1 MTTPNKARDRLR
13 IAIQKSGRMADV
25 SQDLLARCGLKF
37 RQSRDKL
44 FCFGESMPID
54 LLLVRDDDIPSLI
67 AQGVCDLGIVGRN
80 VLAEQSLAAV
90 EGTLPVVELCALD
103 NSRCRLSIAVPQDM
117 DYNGPHQLQGLRI
130 ATSYPALLGAWLAE
144 HKVEAKIVFLA
155 GSVEIAPK
163 LGTADLICDLVSSG
177 ATLVANQLREAVVIL
192 ESEAVVAGPQTVP
205 PDERGDLREL
215 LLRRIDGVIQ
225 VRESKRG
232 ARQCRCDPQDAAERA
247 DADAAA
253 DRRQRASRAAGG
265 VLWRDHLAASRR
277 HETRRREPVA
287 RAAGGE
293 DPGMNA
299 VPTTTRLELPVLEW
313 SALDAGARR
322 TALRRPAQEA
332 SDDIRNAVARI
343 VAQVRADGDATLRA
357 LTRRFDGCELDAL
370 QATDA
375 EFAAAEAAL
384 DPELKRAITEAKTRI
399 ETFHRATAPQ
409 TVSVETA
416 PGVVCERVTRPID
429 SVGLYVPAGS
439 APLPSTAL
447 MLGVPAQIA
456 GCAQVVMCTPAD
468 KGGRADAAVLYTAA
482 LCGIRKVFKLGGA
495 QAIAAMAFGTES
507 VPACAK
513 LFGPGNAYVTEA
525 KRQVSALAEGPAID
539 MPAGPSEVLVIADA
553 SADRLRTR
561 PA

>member
-225 VRESKRG
+225 VRESKLVMLH
-232 ARQCRCDPQDAAERA
+232 A
-247 DADAAA
+247 
-253 DRRQRASRAAGG
+253 
-265 VLWRDHLAASRR
+265 
-277 HETRRREPVA
+277 A
-287 RAAGGE
+287 RANVDAIRKMLPNGQ
-293 DPGMNA
+293 M
-299 VPTTTRLELPVLEW
+299 PTLLPIEG
-313 SALDAGARR
+313 S
-322 TALRRPAQEA
+322 E
-332 SDDIRNAVARI
+332 
-343 VAQVRADGDATLRA
+343 QV
-357 LTRRFDGCELDAL
+357 AL
-370 QATDA
+370 QAVCYGAITWQHLEDM
-375 EFAAAEAAL
+375 
-384 DPELKRAITEAKTRI
+384 KRAGASQLLVL
-399 ETFHRATAPQ
+399 P
-409 TVSVETA
+409 VEK
-416 PGVVCERVTRPID
+416 I
-429 SVGLYVPAGS
+429 
-439 APLPSTAL
+439 
-447 MLGVPAQIA
+447 
-456 GCAQVVMCTPAD
+456 
-468 KGGRADAAVLYTAA
+468 
-482 LCGIRKVFKLGGA
+482 
-495 QAIAAMAFGTES
+495 
-507 VPACAK
+507 
-513 LFGPGNAYVTEA
+513 
-525 KRQVSALAEGPAID
+525 LA
-539 MPAGPSEVLVIADA
+539 
-553 SADRLRTR
+553 
-561 PA
+561 